1 MLLPKAPGS
10 QQPATRNTQ
19 EPKVVQLTTP
29 FTRMISSSS
38 ATSLSIPTTTTAQRR
53 SKEPHT
59 TAHRRSKNLTPRR
72 TADQRTKQSG
82 NLYGYKEYLGKPGAH
97 ARLRIV
103 KYNPRNIRRES
114 GATRSLRTL
123 WVPEEDT
130 RSSSPPLEG
139 TTQEVRRVQDHPT
152 SARVQH

>member
-1 MLLPKAPGS
+1 MLHLASPKGP
-10 QQPATRNTQ
+10 R
-19 EPKVVQLTTP
+19 K
-29 FTRMISSSS
+29 
-38 ATSLSIPTTTTAQRR
+38 PTTGNAQHTETQSCTINHTLHKDDLQQLSNKLQHQPSPRR
-53 SKEPHT
+53 N
-59 TAHRRSKNLTPRR
+59 ADQKNLTPRR
-72 TADQRTKQSG
+72 TADQRTKKSG

-123 WVPEEDT
+123 WVPEEPT
-130 RSSSPPLEG
+130 RILLSPPLEG